1 MSAMA
6 PLQSR
11 RVTPA
16 GDVEPHVQLTLI
28 AVSTRERRAARTRD
42 AALLALR
49 VNTDALVRYV
59 TQQRVSLV
67 VPARLEELGL
77 ADLAGAL
84 EERLIAAREQAVA
97 SAKIQWLL
105 SDGILRRLEK
115 LGVAA
120 LALKGVDLSQRLYG
134 DAASRES
141 RDIDVL
147 VSPQQLE
154 RSVTIAEQEFGYA
167 PPLDARGPDGR
178 PLLHYRLEHPNGWPS
193 LELHWRVH
201 WYESGSGA
209 AMLEESS
216 MTAGRRIMQPSHELA
231 SLLLF
236 YARDG
241 FVGIRDLA
249 AITAW
254 WDRYGTTL
262 PPTGLSEF
270 AARFPKLVPA
280 LTASAA
286 VATHMGGLPLA
297 SLQLG
302 SCGSTLRTRRAAR
315 LADPQ
320 PGADLSKLLADRA
333 LVDLLLSP
341 TLDLRAFVRRQILL
355 DDSYNQAMRAGGG
368 GDGQRS
374 QSRPPVDRIL
384 WRAARMVRG
393 LATARPT
400 GFGAHG

>member
-1 MSAMA
+1 MA

-11 RVTPA
+11 RFASA
-16 GDVEPHVQLTLI
+16 GDVEPHVQLALI
-28 AVSTRERRAARTRD
+28 AVSTRERRTARTRD
-42 AALLALR
+42 AAELALR
-49 VNTDALVRYV
+49 VNIDALVRYV
-59 TQQRVSLV
+59 TQQRLSLV
-67 VPARLEELGL
+67 LPSRLDELGL
-77 ADLAGAL
+77 PDLARAL
-84 EERLIAAREQAVA
+84 EQRLSAAREQAVA

-105 SDGILRRLEK
+105 SDGILRCLEK

-120 LALKGVDLSQRLYG
+120 LTLKGVDLSQRLYG

-154 RSVTIAEQEFGYA
+154 RSVTIAEHEFGYA

-178 PLLHYRLEHPNGWPS
+178 PVLHYRLEHPNGWPS

-209 AMLEESS
+209 AMLQESS
-216 MTAGRRIMQPSHELA
+216 MTAGRRTMQPSHELA

-262 PPTGLSEF
+262 PSTGLHEF
-270 AARFPKLVPA
+270 AARFPELVPA

-286 VATHMGGLPLA
+286 VATHMGGLPVA
-297 SLQLG
+297 ALQLG
-302 SCGSTLRTRRAAR
+302 SRRKTLRTRRAAR
-315 LADPQ
+315 LADAQ

-333 LVDLLLSP
+333 LVDLLLAP

-355 DDSYNQAMRAGGG
+355 DDSYNQAMQAGGG
-368 GDGQRS
+368 GNGQRR
-374 QSRPPVDRIL
+374 QRRVLVDRIL
-384 WRAARMVRG
+384 WRGARMLRG

-400 GFGAHG
+400 GFGARG